1 MAAKILCYPD
11 SNDTWTFMNKGNRC
25 DCGSN
30 CFHYKSV
37 GGVIGAYCNAC
48 ESLYVVENNTLE
60 EKRKEIEVLKTAI
73 GFSVGMIRNGH
84 FYTTKNE
91 YHASHAEDIDACR
104 RLAFSELV
112 NIRYEADEAV
122 VSLAEKGISFME
134 NIYDCKIHV
143 VKCIQDANGFHRILD
158 YGGSESDVKS
168 ILGAVKLSKKELK
181 EKSFFFELDDGYVMP
196 GLVKLLK

>member
-1 MAAKILCYPD
+1 MEI
-11 SNDTWTFMNKGNRC
+11 
-25 DCGSN
+25 
-30 CFHYKSV
+30 
-37 GGVIGAYCNAC
+37 
-48 ESLYVVENNTLE
+48 NTLE

-122 VSLAEKGISFME
+122 VSLAEKGIFFME

-143 VKCIQDANGFHRILD
+143 VKCIQDANGFLKEGEKLIPYKISDDPSEYHMIAPEGGFDSIGNKFNRTLHRILD

-181 EKSFFFELDDGYVMP
+181 EKSFFFELDNGYVMP